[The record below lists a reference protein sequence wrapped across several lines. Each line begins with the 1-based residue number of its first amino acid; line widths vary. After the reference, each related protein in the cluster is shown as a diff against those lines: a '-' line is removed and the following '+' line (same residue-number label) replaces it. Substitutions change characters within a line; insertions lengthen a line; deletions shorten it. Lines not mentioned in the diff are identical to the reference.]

1 MSNLQELNLA
11 LLITYYTKHTHM
23 SGIHNYIM
31 STQIHL
37 LLFFDSE
44 LLSLCFAFWGEERT
58 TKINKIWSPHQ
69 EINFK
74 KNLKKEYLYIVFHL
88 NFTFFSSLAFLLSS
102 FHSYADVIKPKL
114 MQSQTHHR
122 NEQMINK

>member
-1 MSNLQELNLA
+1 MSN
-11 LLITYYTKHTHM
+11 
-23 SGIHNYIM
+23 
-31 STQIHL
+31 QIHL

>member
-44 LLSLCFAFWGEERT
+44 LLSLCFAF
-58 TKINKIWSPHQ
+58 
-69 EINFK
+69 
-74 KNLKKEYLYIVFHL
+74 
-88 NFTFFSSLAFLLSS
+88 
-102 FHSYADVIKPKL
+102 
-114 MQSQTHHR
+114 
-122 NEQMINK
+122 